1 MYLRVDDRL
10 VHGQVVTAWVKQLKT
25 KRIIVVDNEAAE
37 NKFVAKALKLAA
49 PVGIDLRVVTVD
61 RIAGALTKDTPY
73 ILVIAKYPVVAE
85 KIVRSNPEVA
95 WNVNIGNVGSAEGR
109 ETYADTVHL
118 DEDNFAAVKAM
129 RNLPNVDVYMQT
141 VPGQP
146 VNRFPNE

>member
-25 KRIIVVDNEAAE
+25 KRIIVVDDGPAA
-37 NKFVAKALKLAA
+37 NKFVGKALKLAA
-49 PVGIDLRVVTVD
+49 PSGVDLRLVTVE

-95 WNVNIGNVGSAEGR
+95 WNVNIGNVGSVEGR
-109 ETYADTVHL
+109 QTYADTVHL
-118 DEDNFAAVKAM
+118 DEENYTAVKAM
-129 RNLPNVDVYMQT
+129 AALPNVDIYMQT

-146 VNRFPNE
+146 INRFPTE